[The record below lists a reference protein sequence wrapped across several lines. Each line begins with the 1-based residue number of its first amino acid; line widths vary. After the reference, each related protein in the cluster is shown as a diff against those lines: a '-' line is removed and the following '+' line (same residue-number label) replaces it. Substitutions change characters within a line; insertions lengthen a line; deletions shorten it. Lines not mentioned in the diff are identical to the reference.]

1 MGAEI
6 LDAIVEHQVKIL
18 AAWWVLDHGSGYASH
33 ISFQENHF
41 WACKLLLTEAGC
53 LKFRFGGRSFCLKT
67 AHKIRVFK
75 VIMIRLLT

>member
-6 LDAIVEHQVKIL
+6 LDAIVEHQIKIL

-41 WACKLLLTEAGC
+41 WACELLLTEVGC
-53 LKFRFGGRSFCLKT
+53 LSIRFGGRSFSLNT
-67 AHKIRVFK
+67 AHLIGVLK
-75 VIMIRLLT
+75 VIMIIL